1 MSLWQVVIIGVAYM
15 TPMVVFDTFGI
26 VSGIT
31 DGRVPLA
38 YILALVAMLLTAFSY
53 ARFSRISGDS
63 GSAYNYTAQSC
74 GAKAGFFVGWCSLL
88 DYILLPLVNALLAS
102 IYLEAVIPSVPYWVW
117 VVLFTGLVT
126 LINCFRINIL
136 ANLSLL
142 FVLLPLLLMVLF
154 TGLVTLINCFRV
166 NILAN
171 LSLLFVLLPLLLM
184 VLFIYL
190 VIQGVGSE
198 QGYDHVLTLAPLF
211 NGDSSVLP
219 LIAGASILCFSFLG
233 FDAVTT
239 MSHETKDPQKNIPR
253 AVLLTTLLGGGIFI
267 SASWFIQ
274 LYFPSNVRFNNP
286 DEALPEIVLYVGG
299 ALFQAVFL
307 CAQIMNTFA
316 SGLATHASA
325 SRLIHIMAKDGI
337 FPKATFGQLHAKLG
351 TPLYAVVSIGLIS
364 LSAIFLDLATV
375 VSMISFG
382 ALIAFTAVNF
392 SVFVKFYLLEKQ
404 TQGIKNKCLNLILP
418 LLSVLVMLC
427 LWVNLERNAL
437 IFGCSWLAIGIGLFI
452 YKKLKRQNIVIGNAY

>member
-1 MSLWQVVIIGVAYM
+1 MEKTQVSFKKMSLWQVVILGVAYM

-38 YILALVAMLLTAFSY
+38 YIFALVAMLLTAFSY
-53 ARFSRISGDS
+53 ARFSRQTEKP
-63 GSAYNYTAQSC
+63 GSAYTYTAESC

-88 DYILLPLVNALLAS
+88 DYILLPLVNALLAG
-102 IYLEAVIPSVPYWVW
+102 IYLEAVIPSVPYWMW
-117 VVLFTGLVT
+117 VTLFAGLVT
-126 LINCFRINIL
+126 LINCFRINFL
-136 ANLSLL
+136 ANLSLV
-142 FVLLPLLLMVLF
+142 FV
-154 TGLVTLINCFRV
+154 I
-166 NILAN
+166 A
-171 LSLLFVLLPLLLM
+171 PLLLM

-190 VIQGVGSE
+190 VIRGVGE
-198 QGYDHVLTLAPLF
+198 GQGYEHVLTLAPLF
-211 NGDSSVLP
+211 NGDSSILP

-239 MSHETKDPQKNIPR
+239 MSHETQDPKRTIPR
-253 AVLLTTLLGGGIFI
+253 AVMLTTLSGGIIFLT
-267 SASWFIQ
+267 ASWFIQ

-299 ALFQAVFL
+299 ALFQSVFL

-325 SRLIHIMAKDGI
+325 SRLIHIMGKDGI
-337 FPKATFGQLHAKLG
+337 FHKETFGQVHSKLG
-351 TPLYAVVSIGLIS
+351 TPLYAVLLVGLIS
-364 LSAIFLDLATV
+364 LTAIALDLATV

-392 SVFVKFYLLEKQ
+392 SVFVKFYVREQ
-404 TQGIKNKCLNLILP
+404 QRHGMKNIFLNLILP
-418 LLSVLVMLC
+418 FISVGVIMC
-427 LWVNLERNAL
+427 LWFNLERFAL
-437 IFGCSWLAIGIGLFI
+437 LFGCGWLSVGIVIFL
-452 YKKLKRQNIVIGNAY
+452 YKKLKKQNIVIGNAY

>member
-1 MSLWQVVIIGVAYM
+1 MEKTQVSFKKMSLWQVIILGVAYM

-38 YILALVAMLLTAFSY
+38 YIFALVAMLLTAFSY
-53 ARFSRISGDS
+53 ARFSRQTEKP
-63 GSAYNYTAQSC
+63 GSAYTYTAESC

-88 DYILLPLVNALLAS
+88 DYILLPLVNALLAG
-102 IYLEAVIPSVPYWVW
+102 IYLEAVIPSVPYWMW
-117 VVLFTGLVT
+117 VTLFAGLVT
-126 LINCFRINIL
+126 LINCFRINFL
-136 ANLSLL
+136 ANLSLV
-142 FVLLPLLLMVLF
+142 FVV
-154 TGLVTLINCFRV
+154 
-166 NILAN
+166 A
-171 LSLLFVLLPLLLM
+171 PLLLM

-190 VIQGVGSE
+190 VIRGVGE
-198 QGYDHVLTLAPLF
+198 GQGYGHVLTLAPLF
-211 NGDSSVLP
+211 NGDSSILP

-239 MSHETKDPQKNIPR
+239 MSHETRDPKRTIPR
-253 AVLLTTLLGGGIFI
+253 AVMLTTLAGGIIFLT
-267 SASWFIQ
+267 ASWFIQ

-299 ALFQAVFL
+299 ALFQSVFL

-325 SRLIHIMAKDGI
+325 SRLIHIMGKDGI
-337 FPKATFGQLHAKLG
+337 FHKETFGQVHSKLG
-351 TPLYAVVSIGLIS
+351 TPLYAVLLVGLIS
-364 LSAIFLDLATV
+364 LTAIALDLATV

-392 SVFVKFYLLEKQ
+392 SVFVKFYVRDQ
-404 TQGIKNKCLNLILP
+404 QRHGMKNIFLNLILP
-418 LLSVLVMLC
+418 FISVGVIMC
-427 LWVNLERNAL
+427 LWFNLERSAL
-437 IFGCSWLAIGIGLFI
+437 LFGCGWLSVGIVIFL
-452 YKKLKRQNIVIGNAY
+452 YKKLRKQNIVIGNAY

>member
-1 MSLWQVVIIGVAYM
+1 MEKTQVSFKKMSLWQVVILGVAYM

-38 YILALVAMLLTAFSY
+38 YIFALVAMLLTAFSY
-53 ARFSRISGDS
+53 ARFSRQTEKP
-63 GSAYNYTAQSC
+63 GSAYTYTAESC

-88 DYILLPLVNALLAS
+88 DYILLPLVNALLAG
-102 IYLEAVIPSVPYWVW
+102 IYLEAVIPSVPYWMW
-117 VVLFTGLVT
+117 VTLFAGLVT
-126 LINCFRINIL
+126 LINCFRINFL
-136 ANLSLL
+136 ANLSLV
-142 FVLLPLLLMVLF
+142 FV
-154 TGLVTLINCFRV
+154 I
-166 NILAN
+166 A
-171 LSLLFVLLPLLLM
+171 PLLLM

-190 VIQGVGSE
+190 VIRGVGE
-198 QGYDHVLTLAPLF
+198 GQGYEHVLTLAPLF
-211 NGDSSVLP
+211 NGDSSILP

-239 MSHETKDPQKNIPR
+239 MSHETQDPKRTIPR
-253 AVLLTTLLGGGIFI
+253 AVMLTTLSGGIIFLT
-267 SASWFIQ
+267 ASWFIQ

-299 ALFQAVFL
+299 ALFQSIFL

-325 SRLIHIMAKDGI
+325 SRLIHIMGKDGI
-337 FPKATFGQLHAKLG
+337 FHKETFGQVHSKLG
-351 TPLYAVVSIGLIS
+351 TPLYAVLLVGLIS
-364 LSAIFLDLATV
+364 LTAIALDLATV

-392 SVFVKFYLLEKQ
+392 SVFVKFYVREQ
-404 TQGIKNKCLNLILP
+404 QRHGMKNIFLNLILP
-418 LLSVLVMLC
+418 FISVGVIMC
-427 LWVNLERNAL
+427 LWFNLERSAL
-437 IFGCSWLAIGIGLFI
+437 LFGCGWLSVGIVIFL
-452 YKKLKRQNIVIGNAY
+452 YKKLKKQNIVIGNAY

>member
-1 MSLWQVVIIGVAYM
+1 MEKTQVSFKKMSLWQVVILGVAYM

-38 YILALVAMLLTAFSY
+38 YIFALVAMLLTAFSY
-53 ARFSRISGDS
+53 ARFSRQTEKP
-63 GSAYNYTAQSC
+63 GSAYTYTAESC

-88 DYILLPLVNALLAS
+88 DYILLPLVNALLAG
-102 IYLEAVIPSVPYWVW
+102 IYLEAVIPSVPYWMW
-117 VVLFTGLVT
+117 VTLFAGLVT
-126 LINCFRINIL
+126 LINCFRINFL
-136 ANLSLL
+136 ANLSLV
-142 FVLLPLLLMVLF
+142 FV
-154 TGLVTLINCFRV
+154 I
-166 NILAN
+166 A
-171 LSLLFVLLPLLLM
+171 PLLLM

-190 VIQGVGSE
+190 VIRGVGE
-198 QGYDHVLTLAPLF
+198 GQGYEHVLTLAPLF
-211 NGDSSVLP
+211 NGDSSILP

-239 MSHETKDPQKNIPR
+239 MSHETRDPKRTIPR
-253 AVLLTTLLGGGIFI
+253 AVMLTTLAGGIIFLT
-267 SASWFIQ
+267 ASWFIQ

-299 ALFQAVFL
+299 ALFQSVFL

-325 SRLIHIMAKDGI
+325 SRLIHIMGKDGI
-337 FPKATFGQLHAKLG
+337 FHKETFGQVHSKLG
-351 TPLYAVVSIGLIS
+351 TPLYAVLLVGLIS
-364 LSAIFLDLATV
+364 LTAIALDLATV

-392 SVFVKFYLLEKQ
+392 SVFVKFYVRDQ
-404 TQGIKNKCLNLILP
+404 QRQGMKNIFLNLILP
-418 LLSVLVMLC
+418 FISVGVIMC
-427 LWVNLERNAL
+427 LWFNLERSAL
-437 IFGCSWLAIGIGLFI
+437 LFGCGWLSVGIVIFL
-452 YKKLKRQNIVIGNAY
+452 YKKLKKQNIVIGNAY

>member
-1 MSLWQVVIIGVAYM
+1 MEKTQVSFKKMSLWQVVIIGIAYM

-38 YILALVAMLLTAFSY
+38 YILALAAMLLTAFSY
-53 ARFSRISGDS
+53 ARFSHISDKS
-63 GSAYNYTAQSC
+63 GSAYTYTAESC

-88 DYILLPLVNALLAS
+88 DYILLPLVNALLAG

-117 VVLFTGLVT
+117 VSLFAGLVT

-136 ANLSLL
+136 ANLSLI
-142 FVLLPLLLMVLF
+142 FVLAPLLLM
-154 TGLVTLINCFRV
+154 G
-166 NILAN
+166 
-171 LSLLFVLLPLLLM
+171 LFV
-184 VLFIYL
+184 YL
-190 VIQGVGSE
+190 VIQGVGSA
-198 QGYDHVLTLAPLF
+198 QGYEHVLTVAPLF
-211 NGDSSVLP
+211 NGDTSVLP

-239 MSHETKDPQKNIPR
+239 MSHETKDPKRTIPR
-253 AVLLTTLLGGGIFI
+253 AVILTTLMGGAIFI
-267 SASWFIQ
+267 MASWFIQ

-325 SRLIHIMAKDGI
+325 SRLIHIMGKDGI
-337 FPKATFGQLHAKLG
+337 FHKGTFGQLHSKLG
-351 TPLYAVVSIGLIS
+351 TPLYAVLTIGFIS
-364 LSAIFLDLATV
+364 LTAIALDLATV

-392 SVFVKFYLLEKQ
+392 SVFMKFYVLEQ
-404 TQGIKNKCLNLILP
+404 QREGVKNKFMNLILP
-418 LLSVLVMLC
+418 LISVAVIMC
-427 LWVNLERNAL
+427 LWFNLERSAL
-437 IFGCSWLAIGIGLFI
+437 LFGCGWLSIGIAIFL
-452 YKKLKRQNIVIGNAY
+452 YKKLKKQNIVIGNAY

>member
-1 MSLWQVVIIGVAYM
+1 MEKTQVSFKKMSLWQVVILGVAYM

-38 YILALVAMLLTAFSY
+38 YIFALVAMLLTAFSY
-53 ARFSRISGDS
+53 ARFSRQTEKP
-63 GSAYNYTAQSC
+63 GSAYTYTAESC

-88 DYILLPLVNALLAS
+88 DYILLPLVNALLAG
-102 IYLEAVIPSVPYWVW
+102 IYLEAVIPSVPYWMW
-117 VVLFTGLVT
+117 VTLFAGLVT
-126 LINCFRINIL
+126 LINCFRINFL
-136 ANLSLL
+136 ANLSLV
-142 FVLLPLLLMVLF
+142 FV
-154 TGLVTLINCFRV
+154 I
-166 NILAN
+166 A
-171 LSLLFVLLPLLLM
+171 PLLLM

-190 VIQGVGSE
+190 VIRGVGE
-198 QGYDHVLTLAPLF
+198 GQGYEHVLTLAPLF
-211 NGDSSVLP
+211 NGDSSILP

-239 MSHETKDPQKNIPR
+239 MSHETRDPKRTIPR
-253 AVLLTTLLGGGIFI
+253 AVMLTTLVGGIIFLT
-267 SASWFIQ
+267 ASWFIQ

-299 ALFQAVFL
+299 ALFQSVFL

-325 SRLIHIMAKDGI
+325 SRLIHIMGKDGI
-337 FPKATFGQLHAKLG
+337 FHKETFGQVHSKLG
-351 TPLYAVVSIGLIS
+351 TPLYAVLLVGLIS
-364 LSAIFLDLATV
+364 LTAIALDLATV

-392 SVFVKFYLLEKQ
+392 SVFVKFYVRDQ
-404 TQGIKNKCLNLILP
+404 QRHGMKNIFLNLILP
-418 LLSVLVMLC
+418 FISVGVIMC
-427 LWVNLERNAL
+427 LWFNLERSAL
-437 IFGCSWLAIGIGLFI
+437 LFGCGWLSVGIVIFL
-452 YKKLKRQNIVIGNAY
+452 YKKLKKQNIVIGNAY

>member
-1 MSLWQVVIIGVAYM
+1 MEKMQVSFKKMSLWQVVIIGIAYM

-31 DGRVPLA
+31 DGRVPLT
-38 YILALVAMLLTAFSY
+38 YILALAAMLLTAFSY
-53 ARFSRISGDS
+53 ARFSRISDKS
-63 GSAYNYTAQSC
+63 GSAYTYTAESC

-88 DYILLPLVNALLAS
+88 DYILLPLVNALLAG
-102 IYLEAVIPSVPYWVW
+102 IYLEAVIPSVPYWFW
-117 VVLFTGLVT
+117 VSLFAGLVT

-136 ANLSLL
+136 ANLSLI
-142 FVLLPLLLMVLF
+142 FVLAPLLLM
-154 TGLVTLINCFRV
+154 G
-166 NILAN
+166 
-171 LSLLFVLLPLLLM
+171 LFV
-184 VLFIYL
+184 YL
-190 VIQGVGSE
+190 VIQGVGSA
-198 QGYDHVLTLAPLF
+198 QGYEHVLTVAPLF
-211 NGDSSVLP
+211 NGDTSILP

-239 MSHETKDPQKNIPR
+239 MSHETKDPKRTIPR
-253 AVLLTTLLGGGIFI
+253 AVILTTLMGGAIFI
-267 SASWFIQ
+267 TASWFIQ

-325 SRLIHIMAKDGI
+325 SRLIHIMGKDGI
-337 FPKATFGQLHAKLG
+337 FHKGTFGQLHSKLG
-351 TPLYAVVSIGLIS
+351 TPLYAVLTIGFIS
-364 LSAIFLDLATV
+364 LMAIALDLATV

-392 SVFVKFYLLEKQ
+392 SVFMKFYVLEKQ
-404 TQGIKNKCLNLILP
+404 RAGWKNKFMNLILP
-418 LLSVLVMLC
+418 LISVAVIMC
-427 LWVNLERNAL
+427 LWFNLERSALLFGCAWLSIGVL
-437 IFGCSWLAIGIGLFI
+437 IFL
-452 YKKLKRQNIVIGNAY
+452 YKKLKKQNIVIGNAY

>member
-1 MSLWQVVIIGVAYM
+1 MEKTQVSFKKMSLWQVVIIGIAYM

-31 DGRVPLA
+31 DGCVPMA
-38 YILALVAMLLTAFSY
+38 YILALAAMLLTAFSY
-53 ARFSRISGDS
+53 ARFSRISDKS
-63 GSAYNYTAQSC
+63 GSAYTYTAESC

-88 DYILLPLVNALLAS
+88 DYILLPLVNALLAG

-117 VVLFTGLVT
+117 VSLFAGLVT

-136 ANLSLL
+136 ANLSLI
-142 FVLLPLLLMVLF
+142 FVLAPLLLM
-154 TGLVTLINCFRV
+154 G
-166 NILAN
+166 
-171 LSLLFVLLPLLLM
+171 LFV
-184 VLFIYL
+184 YL
-190 VIQGVGSE
+190 VIQGVGSA
-198 QGYDHVLTLAPLF
+198 QGYEHVLTVAPLF
-211 NGDSSVLP
+211 NGDTSILP

-239 MSHETKDPQKNIPR
+239 MSHETKDPKRTIPR
-253 AVLLTTLLGGGIFI
+253 AVILTTLMGGAIFI
-267 SASWFIQ
+267 TASWFIQ

-325 SRLIHIMAKDGI
+325 SRLIHIMGKDGI
-337 FPKATFGQLHAKLG
+337 FHKGTFGQLHSKLG
-351 TPLYAVVSIGLIS
+351 TPLYAVLTIGLIS
-364 LSAIFLDLATV
+364 LMAIALDLATV

-392 SVFVKFYLLEKQ
+392 SVFMKFYVLEKQ
-404 TQGIKNKCLNLILP
+404 RKGVKNKFMNLILP
-418 LLSVLVMLC
+418 LISVAVIMC
-427 LWVNLERNAL
+427 LWFNLERSAL
-437 IFGCSWLAIGIGLFI
+437 LFGCGWLSIGIAIFL
-452 YKKLKRQNIVIGNAY
+452 YKKLKKQSIVIGNAY

>member
-1 MSLWQVVIIGVAYM
+1 MEKTQVSFKKMSLWQVVILGVAYM

-38 YILALVAMLLTAFSY
+38 YIFALVAMLLTAFSY
-53 ARFSRISGDS
+53 ARFSRQTEKP
-63 GSAYNYTAQSC
+63 GSAYTYTAESC

-88 DYILLPLVNALLAS
+88 DYILLPLVNALLAG
-102 IYLEAVIPSVPYWVW
+102 IYLEAVIPSVPYWMW
-117 VVLFTGLVT
+117 VTLFAGLVT
-126 LINCFRINIL
+126 LINCFRINFL
-136 ANLSLL
+136 ANLSLV
-142 FVLLPLLLMVLF
+142 FV
-154 TGLVTLINCFRV
+154 I
-166 NILAN
+166 A
-171 LSLLFVLLPLLLM
+171 PLLLM

-190 VIQGVGSE
+190 VIRGVGE
-198 QGYDHVLTLAPLF
+198 GQGYEHVLTLAPLF
-211 NGDSSVLP
+211 NGDSSILP

-239 MSHETKDPQKNIPR
+239 MSHETQDPKRTIPR
-253 AVLLTTLLGGGIFI
+253 AVMLTTLSGGIIFLT
-267 SASWFIQ
+267 ASWFIQ

-299 ALFQAVFL
+299 ALFQSVFL

-325 SRLIHIMAKDGI
+325 SRLIHIMGKDGI
-337 FPKATFGQLHAKLG
+337 FHRETFGQVHSKLG
-351 TPLYAVVSIGLIS
+351 TPLYAVLLVGLIS
-364 LSAIFLDLATV
+364 LTAIALDLATV

-392 SVFVKFYLLEKQ
+392 SVFVKFYVREQ
-404 TQGIKNKCLNLILP
+404 QRHGMKNIFLNLILP
-418 LLSVLVMLC
+418 FISVGVIMC
-427 LWVNLERNAL
+427 LWFNLERSAL
-437 IFGCSWLAIGIGLFI
+437 LFGCGWLSVGIVIFL
-452 YKKLKRQNIVIGNAY
+452 YKKLKKQNIVIGNAY

>member
-1 MSLWQVVIIGVAYM
+1 MEKTQVSFKKMSLWQVVILGVAYM

-38 YILALVAMLLTAFSY
+38 YIFALVAMLLTAFSY
-53 ARFSRISGDS
+53 ARFSRQTEKP
-63 GSAYNYTAQSC
+63 GSAYTYTAESC

-88 DYILLPLVNALLAS
+88 DYILLPLVNALLAG
-102 IYLEAVIPSVPYWVW
+102 IYLEAVIPSVPYWMW
-117 VVLFTGLVT
+117 VTLFAGLVT
-126 LINCFRINIL
+126 LINCFRINFL
-136 ANLSLL
+136 ANLSLV
-142 FVLLPLLLMVLF
+142 FV
-154 TGLVTLINCFRV
+154 I
-166 NILAN
+166 A
-171 LSLLFVLLPLLLM
+171 PLLLM

-190 VIQGVGSE
+190 VIRGVGE
-198 QGYDHVLTLAPLF
+198 GQGYEHVLTLAPLF
-211 NGDSSVLP
+211 NGDSSILP

-239 MSHETKDPQKNIPR
+239 MSHETRDPKRTIPR
-253 AVLLTTLLGGGIFI
+253 AVMLTTLVGGIIFLT
-267 SASWFIQ
+267 ASWFIQ

-299 ALFQAVFL
+299 ALFQSVFL

-325 SRLIHIMAKDGI
+325 SRLIHIMGKDGI
-337 FPKATFGQLHAKLG
+337 FHRETFGQVHSKLG
-351 TPLYAVVSIGLIS
+351 TPLYAVLLVGLIS
-364 LSAIFLDLATV
+364 LTAIALDLATV

-392 SVFVKFYLLEKQ
+392 SVFVKFYVRDQ
-404 TQGIKNKCLNLILP
+404 QRHGMKNIFLNLILP
-418 LLSVLVMLC
+418 FISVGVIMC
-427 LWVNLERNAL
+427 LWFNLERSAL
-437 IFGCSWLAIGIGLFI
+437 LFGCGWLSVGIVIFL
-452 YKKLKRQNIVIGNAY
+452 YKKLKKQNIVIGNAY

>member
-1 MSLWQVVIIGVAYM
+1 MEKTQVSFKKMSLWQVVILGVAYM

-38 YILALVAMLLTAFSY
+38 YIFALVAMLLTAFSY
-53 ARFSRISGDS
+53 ARFSRQTEKP
-63 GSAYNYTAQSC
+63 GSAYTYTAESC

-88 DYILLPLVNALLAS
+88 DYILLPLVNALLAG
-102 IYLEAVIPSVPYWVW
+102 IYLEAVIPSVPYWMW
-117 VVLFTGLVT
+117 VTLFAGLVT
-126 LINCFRINIL
+126 LINCFRINFL
-136 ANLSLL
+136 ANLSLV
-142 FVLLPLLLMVLF
+142 FV
-154 TGLVTLINCFRV
+154 I
-166 NILAN
+166 A
-171 LSLLFVLLPLLLM
+171 PLLLM

-190 VIQGVGSE
+190 VIRGVGE
-198 QGYDHVLTLAPLF
+198 GQGYEHVLTLAPLF
-211 NGDSSVLP
+211 NGDSSILP

-239 MSHETKDPQKNIPR
+239 MSHETQDPKRTIPR
-253 AVLLTTLLGGGIFI
+253 AVMLTTLAGGIIFLT
-267 SASWFIQ
+267 ASWFIQ

-299 ALFQAVFL
+299 ALFQSVFL

-325 SRLIHIMAKDGI
+325 SRLIHIMGKDGI
-337 FPKATFGQLHAKLG
+337 FHRETFGQVHSKLG
-351 TPLYAVVSIGLIS
+351 TPLYAVLLVGLIS
-364 LSAIFLDLATV
+364 LTAIALDLATV

-392 SVFVKFYLLEKQ
+392 SVFVKFYVRDQ
-404 TQGIKNKCLNLILP
+404 QRHGMKNIFLNLILP
-418 LLSVLVMLC
+418 FISVGVIMC
-427 LWVNLERNAL
+427 LWFNLERSAL
-437 IFGCSWLAIGIGLFI
+437 LFGCGWLSVGIVIFL
-452 YKKLKRQNIVIGNAY
+452 YKKLKKQNIVIGNAY

>member
-1 MSLWQVVIIGVAYM
+1 MEKMQVSFKKMSLWQVVIIGIAYM

-38 YILALVAMLLTAFSY
+38 YILALAAMLLTAFSY
-53 ARFSRISGDS
+53 ARFSRISDKS
-63 GSAYNYTAQSC
+63 GSAYTYTAESC

-88 DYILLPLVNALLAS
+88 DYILLPLVNALLAG

-117 VVLFTGLVT
+117 VSLFAGLVT

-136 ANLSLL
+136 ANLSLI
-142 FVLLPLLLMVLF
+142 FVLAPLLLM
-154 TGLVTLINCFRV
+154 G
-166 NILAN
+166 
-171 LSLLFVLLPLLLM
+171 LFV
-184 VLFIYL
+184 YL
-190 VIQGVGSE
+190 VIQGVGSA
-198 QGYDHVLTLAPLF
+198 QGYEHVLTVAPLF
-211 NGDSSVLP
+211 NGDTSILP

-239 MSHETKDPQKNIPR
+239 MSHETKDPKRTIPR
-253 AVLLTTLLGGGIFI
+253 AVILTTLMGGAIFI
-267 SASWFIQ
+267 TASWFIQ

-325 SRLIHIMAKDGI
+325 SRLIHIMGKDGI
-337 FPKATFGQLHAKLG
+337 FHKGTFGQLHSKLG
-351 TPLYAVVSIGLIS
+351 TPLYAVLTIGLIS
-364 LSAIFLDLATV
+364 LMAIALDLATV

-392 SVFVKFYLLEKQ
+392 SVFMKFYVLEQ
-404 TQGIKNKCLNLILP
+404 QRAGVKNKFMNLILP
-418 LLSVLVMLC
+418 LISVAVIMC
-427 LWVNLERNAL
+427 LWFNLERSALLFGCAWLSIGVL
-437 IFGCSWLAIGIGLFI
+437 IFL
-452 YKKLKRQNIVIGNAY
+452 YKKLKKQNIVIGNAY

>member
-1 MSLWQVVIIGVAYM
+1 VKNADFSVKKMSLWQVVIIGVAYM

-102 IYLEAVIPSVPYWVW
+102 IYLEAVIPSVPYWLW

-126 LINCFRINIL
+126 LINCFRI
-136 ANLSLL
+136 
-142 FVLLPLLLMVLF
+142 
-154 TGLVTLINCFRV
+154 

-286 DEALPEIVLYVGG
+286 DEALPEIVLYVGSTFPSRIFMCPNHEYLRFRFSHSCQRFTSDSYYG
-299 ALFQAVFL
+299 EGWHFPQSNLWAAPCKIRYATL
-307 CAQIMNTFA
+307 C
-316 SGLATHASA
+316 
-325 SRLIHIMAKDGI
+325 RLKYWPD
-337 FPKATFGQLHAKLG
+337 F
-351 TPLYAVVSIGLIS
+351 
-364 LSAIFLDLATV
+364 
-375 VSMISFG
+375 
-382 ALIAFTAVNF
+382 
-392 SVFVKFYLLEKQ
+392 
-404 TQGIKNKCLNLILP
+404 
-418 LLSVLVMLC
+418 
-427 LWVNLERNAL
+427 
-437 IFGCSWLAIGIGLFI
+437 AIGHFSRSCDGG
-452 YKKLKRQNIVIGNAY
+452 QHD

>member
-1 MSLWQVVIIGVAYM
+1 MEKTQVSFKKMSLWQVVIIGIAYM

-31 DGRVPLA
+31 DGRVPMA
-38 YILALVAMLLTAFSY
+38 YILALAAMLLTAFSY
-53 ARFSRISGDS
+53 ARFSRISDKS
-63 GSAYNYTAQSC
+63 GSAYTYTAESC

-88 DYILLPLVNALLAS
+88 DYILLPLVNALLAG

-117 VVLFTGLVT
+117 VSLFAGLVT

-136 ANLSLL
+136 ANLSLI
-142 FVLLPLLLMVLF
+142 FVLAPLLLM
-154 TGLVTLINCFRV
+154 G
-166 NILAN
+166 
-171 LSLLFVLLPLLLM
+171 LFV
-184 VLFIYL
+184 YL
-190 VIQGVGSE
+190 VIQGVGSA
-198 QGYDHVLTLAPLF
+198 QGYEHVLTVAPLF
-211 NGDSSVLP
+211 NGDTSVLP

-239 MSHETKDPQKNIPR
+239 MSHETKDPKRTIPR
-253 AVLLTTLLGGGIFI
+253 AVILTTLMGGAIFI
-267 SASWFIQ
+267 TASWFIQ

-325 SRLIHIMAKDGI
+325 SRLIHIMGKDGI
-337 FPKATFGQLHAKLG
+337 FHKGTFGQLHSKLG
-351 TPLYAVVSIGLIS
+351 TPLYAVLTIGFIS
-364 LSAIFLDLATV
+364 LMAIALDLATV

-392 SVFVKFYLLEKQ
+392 SVFMKFYVLEQ
-404 TQGIKNKCLNLILP
+404 QREGFKNKFMNLILP
-418 LLSVLVMLC
+418 LISVAVIMC
-427 LWVNLERNAL
+427 LWFNLERSALLFGCAWLSIGVL
-437 IFGCSWLAIGIGLFI
+437 IFL
-452 YKKLKRQNIVIGNAY
+452 YKKLKKQNIVIGNAY